1 MSSWKNE
8 GGNRVN
14 NIVNAR
20 TDITNKYFN
29 TDPTLSIND
38 REGIYFNKEN
48 SATVVGIGTKEPYSR
63 LSFGDYNLNNYNGEI
78 LKSESLVN
86 TPGIAL
92 TERND
97 GTNATG
103 ISFFYNK
110 AGSGDSRGIRF
121 TVNNNSEGT
130 IFNSSLEPQAIS
142 DDNTLMLMTNDG
154 RTNSVLINTTST
166 KFANP
171 KSGLEINGEIR
182 ATQGIILKALDST
195 TIDRQAGLIFYDIN
209 DRKIKWC
216 TGSGDDIKA
225 VVVSGEDGFVIDTSK
240 YDASFAI
247 VENLA
252 TGTGVLAFKDIGFA
266 IGNGT
271 TKETKYVGTNQQN
284 AAYLRQN
291 IPAFSIIGKTLGEED
306 YNANMI
312 LSHIDYIDGTPILS
326 GTSES
331 DLR

>member
-142 DDNTLMLMTNDG
+142 DDNTLM
-154 RTNSVLINTTST
+154 
-166 KFANP
+166 
-171 KSGLEINGEIR
+171 
-182 ATQGIILKALDST
+182 
-195 TIDRQAGLIFYDIN
+195 
-209 DRKIKWC
+209 
-216 TGSGDDIKA
+216 
-225 VVVSGEDGFVIDTSK
+225 
-240 YDASFAI
+240 
-247 VENLA
+247 
-252 TGTGVLAFKDIGFA
+252 
-266 IGNGT
+266 
-271 TKETKYVGTNQQN
+271 
-284 AAYLRQN
+284 
-291 IPAFSIIGKTLGEED
+291 
-306 YNANMI
+306 
-312 LSHIDYIDGTPILS
+312 
-326 GTSES
+326 
-331 DLR
+331 